1 MLDIRIKLRS
11 SLLGFEQSHL
21 QDQSLFAAQ
30 QLARQNRGD
39 AETLL
44 KDTLIGI
51 SDCSPAGRRL
61 RYRLAAYVV
70 QQAEH
75 VGTVPQLPFVLKQ
88 LTVSI
93 SSESAAANVEDLA
106 GLARALTSAVIQVQG
121 RDPAIATHEDWLW
134 KAIIAPLSRSATKHV
149 LSRPFPCS
157 SSRLQTPAEANT
169 LSCAWHGS
177 GPCQGPGC
185 RRTARRCRY
194 SAGVTAPGPVLREV
208 PVYQSI

>member
-1 MLDIRIKLRS
+1 MLDIRLKLRS

-39 AETLL
+39 ADILL
-44 KDTLIGI
+44 KDTLIGV

-70 QQAEH
+70 QQAEQA
-75 VGTVPQLPFVLKQ
+75 GTVPQLPFVLKQ

-93 SSESAAANVEDLA
+93 SSESTAANVEDLA
-106 GLARALTSAVIQVQG
+106 GLARALTDAVIQVQG
-121 RDPAIATHEDWLW
+121 RDPTIATHEDWLW

-149 LSRPFPCS
+149 PP
-157 SSRLQTPAEANT
+157 QP
-169 LSCAWHGS
+169 
-177 GPCQGPGC
+177 P
-185 RRTARRCRY
+185 Y
-194 SAGVTAPGPVLREV
+194 APLLLP
-208 PVYQSI
+208 